1 MALTINNVAKMGV
14 QTSLAVG
21 TEQANMAGLGKQSA
35 NALAV
40 TNMIQTEAR
49 RGNMVNDLI
58 NKGTGLGQNKGGLNQ
73 ASSRLSRSGLTQ
85 DLMAIGQAAIAP
97 KLQTNSLDIS
107 GLGTG
112 GSIID
117 KLI

>member
-1 MALTINNVAKMGV
+1 MALTISNVAQMGV

-21 TEQANMAGLGKQSA
+21 TEQANTAGLGQQSA

-49 RGNMVNDLI
+49 RGNMVSDLI
-58 NKGTGLGQNKGGLNQ
+58 NKSTGMGGNKGGLNG
-73 ASSRLSRSGLTQ
+73 ASNRLSRSGLTQ

-97 KLQTNSLDIS
+97 KLQSSSLDIS
-107 GLGTG
+107 LDTG